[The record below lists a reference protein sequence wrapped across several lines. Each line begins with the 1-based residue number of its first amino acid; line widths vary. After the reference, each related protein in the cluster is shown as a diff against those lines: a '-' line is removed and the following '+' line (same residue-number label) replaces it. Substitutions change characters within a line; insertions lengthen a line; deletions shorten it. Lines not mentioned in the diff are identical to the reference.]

1 MRFWMRCRMSAGD
14 AGGDA
19 RRLLNALLGDA
30 VQMDEVLLFSMC
42 VRAVKLR
49 WVLIVSVTKFRSSEL
64 RKKDNNARIA
74 NILQRN
80 QTMRIKQTQYIKG
93 PKQIYFEVDRLTRKS
108 SLQVQPKT
116 QICKN
121 QPPVYSCFE
130 CQLTSSPS
138 TSRAP
143 QNSPIVLLLLIV
155 DQEVPQTIPVI
166 TLHINIIHT
175 TSQTRLKGLRI
186 PSKQPHNAPPTHR
199 GKHRP
204 CIMAYPFR

>member
-19 RRLLNALLGDA
+19 RRLLNTLLGDA
-30 VQMDEVLLFSMC
+30 VRMDEVLLFSMC

-64 RKKDNNARIA
+64 RKKDNNAMIA

-116 QICKN
+116 QICK
-121 QPPVYSCFE
+121 
-130 CQLTSSPS
+130 
-138 TSRAP
+138 TSRPSIHALNASSQAVRAALVCP
-143 QNSPIVLLLLIV
+143 ESP
-155 DQEVPQTIPVI
+155 DCASPTCCGSRSSSNYPSDHSAHKYNPYYFSNPSEASQDTI
-166 TLHINIIHT
+166 
-175 TSQTRLKGLRI
+175 
-186 PSKQPHNAPPTHR
+186 
-199 GKHRP
+199 
-204 CIMAYPFR
+204 